1 MAKKQQSGTVSYG
14 LPESTIIEVIRTK
27 GDEAVKKEMTYGEW
41 ITMKKL
47 PGYNYSAFQK
57 GFSQYKLK

>member
-1 MAKKQQSGTVSYG
+1 MAKKQQSGTVSL

-27 GDEAVKKEMTYGEW
+27 GTEAVKKEMTYGEW

-47 PGYNYSAFQK
+47 PGYIYSAFQK